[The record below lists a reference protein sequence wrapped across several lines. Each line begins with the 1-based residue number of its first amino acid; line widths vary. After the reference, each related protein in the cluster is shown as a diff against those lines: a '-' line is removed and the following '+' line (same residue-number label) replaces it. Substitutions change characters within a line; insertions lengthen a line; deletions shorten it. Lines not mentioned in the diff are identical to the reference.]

1 MSMGLRG
8 AVVFLPLTCAL
19 WMPGKIRPQYAM
31 AAVIAGPLTVLLFG
45 LWGVL
50 PFDPLFAGMGVALM
64 IMVFGR
70 FCSQH
75 KTM

>member
-1 MSMGLRG
+1 MDNEEKIVALAKPVKKGLLRLI
-8 AVVFLPLTCAL
+8 FS
-19 WMPGKIRPQYAM
+19 RFF
-31 AAVIAGPLTVLLFG
+31 VIALLLVFQ
-45 LWGVL
+45 
-50 PFDPLFAGMGVALM
+50 VALM